1 MKRNKILW
9 LGAILITTTFC
20 GSCSSDDDSTALT
33 TTRAN
38 GNVSIADDSLY
49 AIARQDNGAFMQ
61 HKAEMPVFS
70 LNDIKSFNTA
80 TGEMTFNDNVVFDKE
95 LFYDISCKYRVYF
108 YAGDDLLFDARTVS
122 WFSSAGYFDELTF
135 QCDFYGPSDD
145 GLKNSHFYLLYGYPG
160 TIDGDETVKE
170 LMKKNAAGM
179 ERFISILRKAG
190 KIVDAE

>member
-9 LGAILITTTFC
+9 LCAILISTTLC
-20 GSCSSDDDSTALT
+20 CSCNSDDDSTTSAKT
-33 TTRAN
+33 TTRN
-38 GNVSIADDSLY
+38 TSIADRSLY
-49 AIARQDNGAFMQ
+49 AIARQSSDAIIQ

-70 LNDIKSFNTA
+70 LSDIESFNPK
-80 TGEMTFNDNVVFDKE
+80 TGEIKFKDIVFDKE
-95 LFYDISCKYRVYF
+95 LFYDIACKYRVYF

-122 WFSSAGYFDELTF
+122 WLSSAGYFDELTF
-135 QCDFYGPSDD
+135 QCDIYGPSD
-145 GLKNSHFYLLYGYPG
+145 GLKNSRFFLSYGYPG

-179 ERFISILRKAG
+179 ERFISILRKAE

>member
-9 LGAILITTTFC
+9 LCAILFSTTLC
-20 GSCSSDDDSTALT
+20 CSCSSNDDDSTTSAKT
-33 TTRAN
+33 ATRS
-38 GNVSIADDSLY
+38 VSIADRSLY
-49 AIARQDNGAFMQ
+49 AIARQSSDAIIQ

-70 LNDIKSFNTA
+70 LSDIESYNHK
-80 TGEMTFNDNVVFDKE
+80 TGEIKFKDIAFDKE

-135 QCDFYGPSDD
+135 QCDIYGPSD
-145 GLKNSHFYLLYGYPG
+145 GLKNSRFFLSYGYPG

-170 LMKKNAAGM
+170 LMKKNEAGM

>member
-9 LGAILITTTFC
+9 LCAILFSTTLC
-20 GSCSSDDDSTALT
+20 GSCSSDDDDSTTPAET
-33 TTRAN
+33 TTRST
-38 GNVSIADDSLY
+38 SIADRSLY
-49 AIARQDNGAFMQ
+49 AIARQSSDAIIQ

-70 LNDIKSFNTA
+70 LSDIESYNPK
-80 TGEMTFNDNVVFDKE
+80 TGEIKFKDIAFDKE
-95 LFYDISCKYRVYF
+95 LFYDIACKYRVYF

-122 WFSSAGYFDELTF
+122 WLSSAGYFDELTF
-135 QCDFYGPSDD
+135 QCDIYGPSD
-145 GLKNSHFYLLYGYPG
+145 GLKNSRFFLSYGYPG

-170 LMKKNAAGM
+170 LMKKNEAGM

>member
-9 LGAILITTTFC
+9 LCAILISTTLC
-20 GSCSSDDDSTALT
+20 CSCSSDDDDSTTSAKT
-33 TTRAN
+33 STRS
-38 GNVSIADDSLY
+38 VSIADRSLY
-49 AIARQDNGAFMQ
+49 AIARQSSDAIIQ

-70 LNDIKSFNTA
+70 LSDIESFNLK
-80 TGEMTFNDNVVFDKE
+80 TGEIKFKDIVFDKE
-95 LFYDISCKYRVYF
+95 LFYDIACKYRIYF

-122 WFSSAGYFDELTF
+122 WFSSAGYFDQLTF

-145 GLKNSHFYLLYGYPG
+145 GMKNSHFYLSYGYPG

-179 ERFISILRKAG
+179 ERFISILSKAG
-190 KIVDAE
+190 KIVNAE